1 MAQID
6 HTRRRTRTP
15 SIASI
20 LRFLVTRLQA
30 DRFVTFIARTRM
42 HNSVRQKRTAVFF
55 APDISDV
62 STAKRA
68 EAFLAHGYQLL
79 VFGFRRNNYNRDFEP
94 PWPYTPLGHTQDRRY
109 GRRIAALLGAVPRV
123 IARHRALRRAAFF
136 YARNIDQLLLALLA
150 RLVGRRPA
158 RVVYEVL
165 DVQPAFVGE
174 GWRSRLLRRVER
186 AALRHVD
193 LLVVSSPGFLRHY
206 FQPLQDYRKPWFL
219 LENKLPANFTEITG
233 ARRESGGQRARSHGY
248 RWVVGYCGL
257 IRGQETLDL
266 ILRLAE
272 RLQGLV
278 LFKFYGVF
286 TTVDR
291 QAFVEATTRL
301 SNVVYEGDYVNP
313 RDLER
318 IYSDLDFAWAI
329 DLENRAHNSR
339 WLLPCRFYEAG
350 YFGVPCLTAG
360 GFEVGRMVG
369 DRRIGWDFREP
380 YDEELVRFF
389 MTLTDTE
396 YDETRQRLL
405 ALPESDFV
413 AGKDTSELI
422 DLIDQA
428 GTPQEA

>member
-1 MAQID
+1 
-6 HTRRRTRTP
+6 
-15 SIASI
+15 
-20 LRFLVTRLQA
+20 
-30 DRFVTFIARTRM
+30 M
-42 HNSVRQKRTAVFF
+42 HNLVKRTRTAVFF

-62 STAKRA
+62 STVKRA
-68 EAFLAHGYQLL
+68 ETFIAHGYQLL
-79 VFGFRRNNYNRDFEP
+79 VFGFRRGNYNRDFEP
-94 PWPYTPLGHTQDRRY
+94 SWPYTPLGRTQDRQY
-109 GRRIAALLGAVPRV
+109 GRRIAALLGAIPRV
-123 IARHRALRRAAFF
+123 VAKHRALRKAAFY

-150 RLVGRRPA
+150 KVIGRQRA
-158 RVVYEVL
+158 RVIYEVL
-165 DVQPAFVGE
+165 DVQPAFVGA
-174 GWRSRLLRRVER
+174 GWRSRLLRHVER
-186 AALRHVD
+186 LALRHVD

-219 LENKLPANFTEITG
+219 LENKLPANFAAITG
-233 ARRESGGQRARSHGY
+233 ARRDSGGTRARAHGY

-291 QAFVEATTRL
+291 QAFVDATTRL

-313 RDLER
+313 RDLES

-360 GFEVGRMVG
+360 GFEVGRRVSE
-369 DRRIGWDFREP
+369 RQIGWNVSEP
-380 YDEELVRFF
+380 YEEELTRFF

-396 YDETRQRLL
+396 YDETRRRLL

-413 AGKDTSELI
+413 AGADTSALI
-422 DLIDQA
+422 DLIDRPDIDRSGA
-428 GTPQEA
+428 PQGA

>member
-1 MAQID
+1 
-6 HTRRRTRTP
+6 
-15 SIASI
+15 
-20 LRFLVTRLQA
+20 
-30 DRFVTFIARTRM
+30 M
-42 HNSVRQKRTAVFF
+42 HNLVKRKRMAVFF

-62 STAKRA
+62 STVKRA
-68 EAFLAHGYQLL
+68 ETFIAHGYQLL
-79 VFGFRRNNYNRDFEP
+79 VFGFRRGNYNRDFEP
-94 PWPYTPLGHTQDRRY
+94 SWPYTPLGRTQDRQY
-109 GRRIAALLGAVPRV
+109 GRRIAALLGAIPRV
-123 IARHRALRRAAFF
+123 VAKHRALRKAAFY

-150 RLVGRRPA
+150 KVIGRQRA
-158 RVVYEVL
+158 RVIYEVL
-165 DVQPAFVGE
+165 DVQPAFVGA
-174 GWRSRLLRRVER
+174 GWRSRLLRHVER
-186 AALRHVD
+186 LALRHVD
-193 LLVVSSPGFLRHY
+193 VLVVSSPGFLRHY

-219 LENKLPANFTEITG
+219 LENKLPANFAAITG
-233 ARRESGGQRARSHGY
+233 ARRDSGGTRARAHGY

-291 QAFVEATTRL
+291 QAFVDATTRL

-313 RDLER
+313 RDLES

-360 GFEVGRMVG
+360 GFEVGSRVSE
-369 DRRIGWDFREP
+369 RQIGWNVSEP
-380 YDEELVRFF
+380 YEEELTRFF

-396 YDETRQRLL
+396 YDETRRRLL
-405 ALPESDFV
+405 TLPESDFV
-413 AGKDTSELI
+413 AGADTSALI
-422 DLIDQA
+422 DLIDRPDIDRSGA
-428 GTPQEA
+428 PQGA